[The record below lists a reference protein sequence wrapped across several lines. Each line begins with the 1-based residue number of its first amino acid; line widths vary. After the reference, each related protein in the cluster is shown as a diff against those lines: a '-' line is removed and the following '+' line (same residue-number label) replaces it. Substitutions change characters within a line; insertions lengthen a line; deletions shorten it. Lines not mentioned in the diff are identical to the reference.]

1 MKVIVSAFATFSGV
15 LLQATGPSAIVQ
27 TPDASTPVA
36 GSFGLQF
43 MVHAAFI
50 WVALIIICLIVFAY
64 RKMRGNEKETF
75 PQMYQK
81 ELDAMRKGDRG
92 H

>member
-1 MKVIVSAFATFSGV
+1 MSAFATFSGL
-15 LLQATGPSAIVQ
+15 LLQATGPSAVVQ

-43 MVHAAFI
+43 LVHAAFI
-50 WVALIIICLIVFAY
+50 WVAMIIICLIVFAY
-64 RKMRGNEKETF
+64 RKMRGSEKATS
-75 PQMYQK
+75 PQIYQK
-81 ELDAMRKGDRG
+81 DLDEMRRGGRG